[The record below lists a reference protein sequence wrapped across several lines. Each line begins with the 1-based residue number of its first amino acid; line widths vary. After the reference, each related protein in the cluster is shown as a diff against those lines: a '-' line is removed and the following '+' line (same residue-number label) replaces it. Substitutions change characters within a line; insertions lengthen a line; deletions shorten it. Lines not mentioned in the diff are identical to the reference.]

1 MTDLTSQLTDLRR
14 PRLLVRAARHGLSS
28 YRRSRD
34 LQRIA
39 GHAQSAS
46 PRTVVESLLHQEEHA
61 ETTRLAHDGTYN
73 VNKHIELL
81 IVLMAESRCLQ
92 VETRTTGRPG
102 WRPTVV

>member
-1 MTDLTSQLTDLRR
+1 MTDLATQITDLRR
-14 PRLLVRAARHGLSS
+14 PRLLVRAARHGISG

-39 GHAQSAS
+39 GQAQSAS
-46 PRTVVESLLHQEEHA
+46 PLAVVESLLLQEEQA
-61 ETTRLAHDGTYN
+61 EQTRLAHDGTYS

-81 IVLMAESRCLQ
+81 IALMAE
-92 VETRTTGRPG
+92 TRNLPIATRSEGRTG